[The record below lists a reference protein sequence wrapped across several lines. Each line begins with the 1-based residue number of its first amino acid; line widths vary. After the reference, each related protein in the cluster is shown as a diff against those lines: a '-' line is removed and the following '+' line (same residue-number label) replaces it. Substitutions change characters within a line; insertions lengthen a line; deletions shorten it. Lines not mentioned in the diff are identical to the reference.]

1 MRRRTFDILTSVTGL
16 VLAAVLLVAGGLLL
30 WGHSFVT
37 SEVRTQ
43 LVAQKI
49 VFPANNSPAIRAPEF
64 AAMHQYAG
72 QTMTT
77 GAQAEVY
84 ADHFIAN
91 HLKVIGGGQTY
102 AQLSGKALTQPKNA
116 ALAAQVDAMFKG
128 TTLRGMLLNAY
139 AFWKMGQIALWAAI
153 ASFIGAALLLILSG
167 LGFYHSRR
175 VTPAAEVFPKAT
187 SGDSADKATVS

>member
-1 MRRRTFDILTSVTGL
+1 MRRRTFDALVSVAGL
-16 VLAAVLLVAGGLLL
+16 VLAGVLVVAGGLLL
-30 WGHSFVT
+30 WGHSFVEGQV
-37 SEVRTQ
+37 SSQ
-43 LVAQKI
+43 LAAQKI
-49 VFPANNSPAIRAPEF
+49 VFPAANSPAIKASEF
-64 AAMHQYAG
+64 AAMRQYAG

-91 HLKVIGGGQTY
+91 HLKEIGGGQTY
-102 AQLSGKALTQPKNA
+102 AQLSAKALAQPKNA

-153 ASFIGAALLLILSG
+153 VSFIGATSLLVLSV
-167 LGFYHSRR
+167 LGFIHARR
-175 VTPAAEVFPKAT
+175 VTPATGILPDLAADETVTAKA
-187 SGDSADKATVS
+187 